1 MDDGEITKEFP
12 IETNESLGRL
22 DRELVRL
29 KRQSKDSGRVIGMD
43 VVKTNIEEIVG
54 PVELVNR
61 GGPGTAIR
69 TKIPDLAVRSGPR

>member
-12 IETNESLGRL
+12 IVTNENLGRM
-22 DRELVRL
+22 DRELMLL

-43 VVKTNIEEIVG
+43 VVKTNMEKIG
-54 PVELVNR
+54 GMVELVSC

-69 TKIPDLAVRSGPR
+69 IKIPDLAVRSGPR